1 MILRLHLLSEFAVVA
16 AFTLF
21 ELPYYV
27 AAQGNIPITLCK
39 TEFRDL
45 FPEKDYD
52 VNILPGP
59 GFMNCVEATNPD
71 DIFKIMEKVVSD
83 DRCKKVES
91 FVEQTFKKV
100 MKADIQDSKQLS
112 NFLLDIPD
120 NWFNQGCKMGAV
132 TCIEE
137 VVLPVIESYINNDRD
152 VDGCCVGVLDSPEI
166 KKGKLIL
173 TELKDIVDGLVC
185 TKRDKSSRG
194 EKKQT
199 CGYTFLQGLIERRD
213 SYWVSWVRNLMPMV
227 QIPTDQACSAFSGK
241 KVCRYQ
247 RQTGQNDVLFAPSQ
261 LR

>member
-1 MILRLHLLSEFAVVA
+1 
-16 AFTLF
+16 
-21 ELPYYV
+21 
-27 AAQGNIPITLCK
+27 
-39 TEFRDL
+39 
-45 FPEKDYD
+45 
-52 VNILPGP
+52 
-59 GFMNCVEATNPD
+59 MNCVEATNPD

-120 NWFNQGCKMGAV
+120 GWFNQGCKMGAV

-194 EKKQT
+194 EKKT
-199 CGYTFLQGLIERRD
+199 DMWIYVPSRIDRKEGFLLGVLGPKPNADVPDSNGPGLFR
-213 SYWVSWVRNLMPMV
+213 VL
-227 QIPTDQACSAFSGK
+227 GK